1 MIDETL
7 KRKAFQRLHR
17 IEGQVK
23 GIERMVADERYCIDV
38 ITQIAAAESAL
49 HRLSE
54 LILRNHIETCVLET
68 FRSGNSKDRRKK
80 VEELIDA
87 YVHCRAR

>member
-1 MIDETL
+1 MIDDTL
-7 KRKAFQRLHR
+7 KRKAIQRLKR

-23 GIERMVADERYCIDV
+23 GIGRMIADKRYCIDV

-68 FRSGNSKDRRKK
+68 FRSGDSEERKKK
-80 VEELIDA
+80 VEELIEA